1 MKIINPIIDPRI
13 NISKKFYS
21 FSDSSR
27 NKAIS
32 SAVKDTEEAV
42 DFIIEKARCSH
53 TYWIKEICEATLL
66 AAKARGIGIS
76 ECAPELLEAQMKK
89 GDAVIAFTSDG
100 RWAGFSFINSWENE
114 SYVSNSGLVVAP
126 EFKHTELAK
135 KIKIKIFELS
145 REKYPNARIF
155 SLTSDLSVVKMYHEL
170 GFKQVSSSE
179 LTSKE
184 VFWKSCKSCVNCPVL
199 MNRERKNCLCTAMI
213 YDSKHDTAVVDQNKK
228 DVVLKDKVLLEEL
241 RLIKIRSLNF
251 LSIKI

>member
-13 NISKKFYS
+13 NLTKNFFSS
-21 FSDSSR
+21 SDSSR
-27 NKAIS
+27 NKAAS
-32 SAVKDTEEAV
+32 SAVKDTVEAV

-76 ECAPELLEAQMKK
+76 ECAPELLEAKMKK
-89 GDAVIAFTSDG
+89 GDAVIAFASDG

-155 SLTSDLSVVKMYHEL
+155 SLTSDLAVVKMYYEL
-170 GFKQVSSSE
+170 GFKQLTFSE
-179 LTSKE
+179 LTSDE
-184 VFWKSCKSCVNCPVL
+184 LFWKSCKSCVNCPVV
-199 MNRERKNCLCTAMI
+199 MNKERKTCLCTAML
-213 YDSKHDTAVVDQNKK
+213 YDPKHHPAVIDQDRKNIP
-228 DVVLKDKVLLEEL
+228 LQDKALLEEL